1 MNNATKEINYMN
13 LLFDILWVIIALII
27 IIVGKKNK
35 RVHVLRDNM
44 IGMWKYSLFIS
55 VLSYVCLIIGNRNI
69 SYAKNIVLP
78 IFLFFQCLV
87 GFAIAKSIIG
97 YEPLPIKRAFVEH
110 KHQWRELIF
119 MLLYGVITTI
129 VIIVLG
135 QIVPNFGEVNN
146 TSNAIKILP
155 QNKWL
160 LFFTLLSGAGI
171 AEETVY
177 RLIFLSLFWKLTNKK
192 WAAIFLSA
200 LLFGAYHLT
209 PLNAMYKVYW
219 GFPIHQFVSAAIS
232 GIVFGYIYTKRGYET
247 AVVGHTFSDWLP
259 ILIFMK

>member
-1 MNNATKEINYMN
+1 MNNVTKEIYFVNM
-13 LLFDILWVIIALII
+13 LFGTLWIIIALAIV
-27 IIVGKKNK
+27 IVGKKNK
-35 RVHVLRDNM
+35 RVQLFRDNM
-44 IGMWKYSLFIS
+44 IGMWKYSLFIAI
-55 VLSYVCLIIGNRNI
+55 LSYVCLIIGNRNL
-69 SYAKNIVLP
+69 SYMKNIVSP
-78 IFLFFQCLV
+78 VFLFCQCIV

-97 YEPLPIKRAFVEH
+97 YEPLPIKKAFAEH
-110 KHQWRELIF
+110 KHQWRELIL
-119 MLLYGVITTI
+119 MLLYGVIITI
-129 VIIVLG
+129 VIIVLE
-135 QIVPNFGEVNN
+135 QFIPNFGEVNN
-146 TSNAIKILP
+146 TSDAIKMLP

-171 AEETVY
+171 AEETIY

-192 WAAIFLSA
+192 WMAILFSA

-219 GFPIHQFVSAAIS
+219 GFPIYQFISAAIS

-247 AVVGHTFSDWLP
+247 AVIGHTFSDWLP